1 MPSAT
6 MARNPA
12 SDAPSPSPTADSG
25 ITRSASSL
33 PVRPPSSVADAT
45 TTRSP
50 GSGGD
55 CTVET
60 VTGEFVSLYVQV
72 KTGRQ
77 NTMLPERNAK
87 IEASRLVGELHLG
100 PAFDGRNIPCRT
112 LPTNS
117 RCRCPAQVNNSAP
130 YVDIRGVYRG
140 ADDHRV
146 GACLNY
152 SSDVRHLDASV
163 DFESAYWVA
172 RLNQVPH
179 AANTI
184 ECRRN
189 ERLPPETGIDR
200 HDQHLTDD
208 RNHLFNRSNWRGR
221 I

>member
-12 SDAPSPSPTADSG
+12 SDALSPSPTADSG

-60 VTGEFVSLYVQV
+60 VTGESVSLYVQV

-87 IEASRLVGELHLG
+87 IEASHLVGELHLG
-100 PAFDGRNIPCRT
+100 PAFDGRNVPCLD
-112 LPTNS
+112 LPTS
-117 RCRCPAQVNNSAP
+117 STRHGRAQVIDGAP
-130 YVDIRGVYRG
+130 QVDVRRVYRG
-140 ADDHRV
+140 AGHDSV
-146 GACLNY
+146 GARLHY
-152 SSDVRHLDASV
+152 SSDVRHLDASI
-163 DFESAYWVA
+163 DFESAVWIV
-172 RLNQVPH
+172 LVDQVPR

-184 ECRRN
+184 EGRRD
-189 ERLPPETGIDR
+189 ERLSPESGVD
-200 HDQHLTDD
+200 
-208 RNHLFNRSNWRGR
+208 
-221 I
+221 